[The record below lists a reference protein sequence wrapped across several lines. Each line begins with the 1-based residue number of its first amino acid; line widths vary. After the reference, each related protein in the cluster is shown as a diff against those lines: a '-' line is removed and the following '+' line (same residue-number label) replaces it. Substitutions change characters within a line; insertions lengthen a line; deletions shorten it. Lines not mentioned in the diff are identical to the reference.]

1 MDWQDIDWQHIDW
14 NHAGPYIVPV
24 IFLAIFARRLI
35 KNEPRKVRV
44 GGLLLILPL
53 FLGAAVV
60 TTLAYAPMPPLFWIV
75 GYVVALALGA
85 GVGFLTTH
93 HQEFTVDPATGNV
106 MSRATPIGTIL
117 IVVLFALRFGLK
129 LIFPQMNA
137 PAGAHPSADVLAW
150 TDAGLIFSTG
160 LMIARAATTWFHARP
175 LIAAHRAANPP
186 A

>member
-14 NHAGPYIVPV
+14 HHAGPYIVPV
-24 IFLAIFARRLI
+24 IVLALFARRLI
-35 KNEPRKVRV
+35 KNEPRKVRL
-44 GGLLLILPL
+44 GGLFVLPL
-53 FLGAAVV
+53 LLVVAVAA
-60 TTLAYAPMPPLFWIV
+60 TLANTPAPPLFWMV
-75 GYVVALALGA
+75 GYAIALVLGA

-93 HQEFTVDPATGNV
+93 HQEFTIDPATGTV

-117 IVVLFALRFGLK
+117 IVILFALRFGLK
-129 LIFPQMNA
+129 LVVPQMNA
-137 PAGAHPSADVLAW
+137 PTGGHPSADVLAW